1 VNVTQA
7 NVESKDDDNK
17 AMTPYEKFTDGFD
30 SNGFV
35 SALMTYNKNNGVS
48 QNTDDASVLYD
59 FDLCTLSQILDHNL
73 EEPLSLMVGSNTVAL
88 PDQMAQAGFY
98 HQPSSSG
105 EDRAMCF
112 TCNVCLVCWEKTDEP
127 WSEHERHSP
136 LCPFVKGEYTQ
147 NVPLSITYAT
157 NPALPAPGLGF
168 DIISN
173 SDYANVLCTSCSQ
186 TGELSVWS
194 IERHLKLMHSIHVP
208 TLLKDVFEE
217 SFEWARVTAICVLP
231 NARARTKVNY
241 VYSPANYGGAGSSSG
256 VGSHSG
262 SNAVSSGKFGSVN
275 AQHITSTSTLRAGV
289 VGSKIVLGVSVRQ
302 SSGELA
308 LRMVV
313 LNIVEVDRSSET
325 SASVSNDSGSVSS
338 VGGQLMKS
346 SSPMVNGKQ
355 EHTVL

>member
-1 VNVTQA
+1 MVILLKRLERHIPVLAIASAINERLTDMMMGSRVPDFGWNFSNFQRVLMHSEAVRRQTF
-7 NVESKDDDNK
+7 
-17 AMTPYEKFTDGFD
+17 EKWPHMD
-30 SNGFV
+30 
-35 SALMTYNKNNGVS
+35 YKW
-48 QNTDDASVLYD
+48 
-59 FDLCTLSQILDHNL
+59 
-73 EEPLSLMVGSNTVAL
+73 AL

-112 TCNVCLVCWEKTDEP
+112 TCSVCLVCWEKTDEP

-194 IERHLKLMHSIHVP
+194 IERHLKLMHTFHVP
-208 TLLKDVFEE
+208 TLLNYIFEE

-241 VYSPANYGGAGSSSG
+241 VYSAANYGGSGSSNGAGCNSG
-256 VGSHSG
+256 L
-262 SNAVSSGKFGSVN
+262 NAVSGGKFGSVN

-313 LNIVEVDRSSET
+313 LNIVEVDRNSESST
-325 SASVSNDSGSVSS
+325 SVSNDSGSVSS
-338 VGGQLMKS
+338 GGGQLMKS
-346 SSPMVNGKQ
+346 SSPMVNG
-355 EHTVL
+355 